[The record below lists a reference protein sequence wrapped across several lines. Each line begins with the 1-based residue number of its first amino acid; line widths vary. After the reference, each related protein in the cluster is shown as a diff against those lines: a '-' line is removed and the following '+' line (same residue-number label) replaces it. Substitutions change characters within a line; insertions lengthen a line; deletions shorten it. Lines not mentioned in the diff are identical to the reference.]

1 MCTDKYLTI
10 KYWSEV
16 KDFMDDQRWRHRDVV
31 AIENNTERA
40 KPIHDKKFVQET
52 TLIFGSE
59 GNGISNELLEKA
71 DDVRYIESLGSTRSL
86 NVGVAAGVAM
96 YEWVRQQ
103 VL

>member
-10 KYWSEV
+10 NYWSEV
-16 KDFMDDQRWRHRDVV
+16 KEFMDDQKKRHRDVV

-40 KPIHDKKFVQET
+40 QPIHDKKFVQET

-59 GNGISNELLEKA
+59 GNGISCELLEMA

-86 NVGVAAGVAM
+86 NVGVAAGVAI
-96 YEWVRQQ
+96 YEWVRQL